1 MLDHLRALA
10 VFANVAEAG
19 SFRAAAKQLGITA
32 SVVSHHVTALERHLD
47 TPLIY
52 RTTRK
57 LSLTAEGRD
66 LARSA
71 RAMLDAAE
79 EGFGRIG
86 HQGTNPVGSLRI
98 TAPAILQHARFVTR
112 VSTFAKHYPKI
123 EISLTF
129 TDRRLNMVEEG
140 FDLAFRV
147 GWLEDSSLIARKLAD
162 GRLMLCAAPDYLTAN
177 PGIDAPAD
185 LARLEMVNLVGTT
198 TTIELAPLSGG
209 ESQSVPMRHRIRVD
223 SGFTA
228 RRMAE
233 EGCGVAVLPDFFVQ
247 EALAEGRLVEILP
260 RWRAPDYAIYAV
272 WPPNRGT
279 HLLRSQ
285 FVDFVAGIARDGPR
299 GDRVLKVNPGENNRF

>member
-1 MLDHLRALA
+1 MFDHLRALA

-79 EGFGRIG
+79 EGVGRIG
-86 HQGTNPVGSLRI
+86 HQGPNPVGSLKI

-112 VSTFAKHYPKI
+112 VSTFAKHYSKVDV
-123 EISLTF
+123 SLTF

-140 FDLAFRV
+140 FDLALRV
-147 GWLEDSSLIARKLAD
+147 GWLDDSSLMARKLAD
-162 GRLMLCAAPDYLTAN
+162 GHLVLCAAPDYLTAN
-177 PGIDAPAD
+177 PGIEIPDD
-185 LARLEMVNLVGTT
+185 LGRLEMINLVGTT
-198 TTIELAPLSGG
+198 TTIELVPMSGG
-209 ESQSVPMRHRIRVD
+209 AGRSIPMRHRIRVD

-233 EGCGVAVLPDFFVQ
+233 EGCGLVVLPDFFVHA
-247 EALAEGRLVEILP
+247 ALADGRLVEILP
-260 RWRAPDYAIYAV
+260 GWRAPDYAIYAV

-279 HLLRSQ
+279 HLLRTQ
-285 FVDFVAGIARDGPR
+285 FVDFVAGIARTGPEA
-299 GDRVLKVNPGENNRF
+299 DRVWRADGDHCD